1 MLFHPTSRR
10 RLTALA
16 AACLMG
22 TALSLTPATAQAL
35 SAKEQAKADRA
46 AAQAQPDTAPEP
58 EPQTDIVLSIP
69 GIETIDSNVDD
80 ATLMDI
86 LNGAVAENAQ
96 ALAGLTAKSV
106 AIPEISVQT
115 LTTRGDTTRKT
126 LITLNNLVLTDI
138 RDGIAASLTLDGI
151 TLDAQERG
159 HAEFGALTA
168 TEINIRAMLG
178 VYGLVETSHT
188 GFETL
193 TGPYSFAGG
202 HLSAEDVSCDIG
214 ALSVGEVRARPL
226 ETPFIELIALS
237 EAMEAEGDTP
247 SPALM
252 GKALRALADI
262 LTAFEIA
269 PASYDGISCSGV
281 DAQNRAMSFTIA
293 GIDMGAA
300 TPGQSPV
307 ISMNGFDITVENDG
321 QVRIGNATM
330 KPIDYSSLLATIA
343 SAPEL
348 IDEAWL
354 EANAENLMPAI
365 SGFSF
370 SDLMIDIPDSEDENS
385 RVQASVGAFD
395 LSLGAYVNAIPSQV
409 STRASNIVV
418 DLPAESDE
426 EFIAQLRAAG
436 ITTIDA
442 GFALS
447 ANWNSA
453 ESIID
458 IKEFS
463 VTGADLGTVAVT
475 ATLTNATEALFN
487 LDPDIALMA
496 SMALGISALN
506 LDIADT
512 GLMDIA
518 LTRLAAEQKSDAATL
533 RAVYGGIAQGL
544 VISTLA
550 GAAEAQ
556 NIGTAIHDFVSGQAS
571 RLTIDLKA
579 KDPAGLGITDFME
592 AEDNPASLV
601 GKVDLKASAE

>member
-10 RLTALA
+10 RLTVLA
-16 AACLMG
+16 AACLLG
-22 TALSLTPATAQAL
+22 TALSLTPAAAQAL

-46 AAQAQPDTAPEP
+46 TAQVQPDTPPEP
-58 EPQTDIVLSIP
+58 EPQTDILLSIP
-69 GIETIDSNVDD
+69 GIETVGSNVDD

-106 AIPEISVQT
+106 TIPEISVQT

-138 RDGIAASLTLDGI
+138 RDGVAASLSLDGI
-151 TLDAQERG
+151 ALDAEERG
-159 HAEFGALTA
+159 HAEFGALSA
-168 TEINIRAMLG
+168 TQINIRAMLG
-178 VYGLVETSHT
+178 VYGLVETDQT
-188 GFETL
+188 GFQTL
-193 TGPYSFAGG
+193 TGQYSFAGG
-202 HLSAEDVSCDIG
+202 HLSAENISCEIG
-214 ALSVGEVRARPL
+214 ALSVGEVRMRPL
-226 ETPFIELIALS
+226 ETPFIELIALG
-237 EAMEAEGDTP
+237 EAMDAQGDDP

-252 GKALRALADI
+252 GKAMRAVADI
-262 LTAFEIA
+262 LTAFETA
-269 PASYDGISCSGV
+269 PATYDGISCSGQ
-281 DAQNRAMSFTIA
+281 DKQDRAMSFTID

-300 TPGQSPV
+300 TPGHSPV

-321 QVRIGNATM
+321 QVRMGNAIM
-330 KPIDYSSLLATIA
+330 KSIDYSHMIETIA
-343 SAPEL
+343 SAPEQ

-354 EANAENLMPAI
+354 EAHAEQLVPTL

-370 SDLMIDIPDSEDENS
+370 SDLFIDIPDSSDPDS
-385 RVQASVGAFD
+385 RVKASIGAFD
-395 LSLGAYVNAIPSQV
+395 LSLGAYVNAIPSYV
-409 STRASNIVV
+409 STRATNIVV

-426 EFIAQLRAAG
+426 EFITQLRAAG

-447 ANWNSA
+447 ASWNSA

-463 VTGADLGTVAVT
+463 VTGVDLGTVSVT